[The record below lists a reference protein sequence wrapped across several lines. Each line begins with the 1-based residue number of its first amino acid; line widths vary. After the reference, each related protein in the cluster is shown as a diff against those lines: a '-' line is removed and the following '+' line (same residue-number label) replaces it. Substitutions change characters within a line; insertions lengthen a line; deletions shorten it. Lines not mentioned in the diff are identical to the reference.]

1 MSPRTNEQYEKIRSE
16 KRKLIMKVALEAFAE
31 LTFQGTTIGIIA
43 ERAKISKGL
52 MYNYFK
58 SKEAL
63 LKAIIIESIH
73 DVWQFFDPNH
83 DGILTKEEFFF
94 FMNKSI
100 QVVKENPDY
109 WKLYSSLMFQPDI
122 LEMVKSDFDDLS
134 VQYNKMAYD
143 LFVRSKIKDP
153 EAEILLFGAMLRGA
167 IVQYAA
173 MKDSYPI
180 DKFTEAITNYYKKL
194 F

>member
-31 LTFQGTTIGIIA
+31 LTFQGTTIAMIA

-134 VQYNKMAYD
+134 DQYNKMAYD
-143 LFVRSKIKDP
+143 LFVRYKIKDP